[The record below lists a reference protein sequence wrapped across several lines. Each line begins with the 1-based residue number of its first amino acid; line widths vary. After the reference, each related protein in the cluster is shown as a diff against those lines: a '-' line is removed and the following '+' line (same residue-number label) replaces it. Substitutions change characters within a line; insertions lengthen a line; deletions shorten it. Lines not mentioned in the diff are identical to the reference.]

1 MPSKHAAS
9 HPSAD
14 SSVANTQRHTTHLK
28 VFCKRLGL
36 HYTRLLNDR
45 KRDYKRPHRKQSI
58 SPQQAKH
65 HPPKSDENIFRKPN
79 AAEVGLRPQLML
91 RSKLPLGFLRGIR
104 GSRTKPF
111 GSEGPNQGIMSPF
124 LEVLH
129 GVALQR
135 KNKNISSI
143 FSRYVSGDNCNRLQR
158 SAPLHRTISYQNSH

>member
-79 AAEVGLRPQLML
+79 AAEVGLATRRAQVVKGT
-91 RSKLPLGFLRGIR
+91 SF
-104 GSRTKPF
+104 
-111 GSEGPNQGIMSPF
+111 SPY
-124 LEVLH
+124 
-129 GVALQR
+129 
-135 KNKNISSI
+135 I
-143 FSRYVSGDNCNRLQR
+143 C
-158 SAPLHRTISYQNSH
+158 SAK